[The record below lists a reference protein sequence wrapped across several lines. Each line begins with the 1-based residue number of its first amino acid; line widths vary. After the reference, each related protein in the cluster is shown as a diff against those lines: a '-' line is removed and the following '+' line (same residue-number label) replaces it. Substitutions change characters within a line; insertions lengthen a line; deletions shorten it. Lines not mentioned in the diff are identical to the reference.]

1 MSIIIKVG
9 IFLLNIIYFFIKLF
23 PTKNKV
29 TFISREKNQPSL
41 DFILLSEAL
50 KKKDNDLE
58 VVILCRRIEKGL
70 KNRISYGLH
79 MFVQMY
85 HIATSKVVILD
96 TYCIC
101 ISVLKHK
108 KSLKVVQMWHAM
120 GSFKKFG
127 YSILDQKEGSS
138 SKLAK
143 LMHMHENYDY
153 VFTSS
158 QSCLKN
164 FAKAFNVSEDKMV
177 VMPPPKVDLIKDAK
191 KINENK
197 KKILEKYPSLR
208 KKENILYAPTFRK
221 NKGMKKDIQR
231 LIDEVDFKKYNLI
244 IKLHPLSATVINDE
258 RVIFDRSFTTV
269 EMASVSDYV
278 ITDYSAVVFE
288 IALLKK
294 PLFFYAYDRDTYM
307 NNRDFYINFD
317 DMPGVISDDP
327 KKIIKA
333 IEKKKYD
340 LEKVQEFASEN
351 VLEVKGGYT
360 NRIVN
365 FIFDIMK

>member
-1 MSIIIKVG
+1 
-9 IFLLNIIYFFIKLF
+9 
-23 PTKNKV
+23 
-29 TFISREKNQPSL
+29 
-41 DFILLSEAL
+41 
-50 KKKDNDLE
+50 
-58 VVILCRRIEKGL
+58 
-70 KNRISYGLH
+70 
-79 MFVQMY
+79 
-85 HIATSKVVILD
+85 
-96 TYCIC
+96 
-101 ISVLKHK
+101 
-108 KSLKVVQMWHAM
+108 
-120 GSFKKFG
+120 
-127 YSILDQKEGSS
+127 
-138 SKLAK
+138 
-143 LMHMHENYDY
+143 
-153 VFTSS
+153 
-158 QSCLKN
+158 
-164 FAKAFNVSEDKMV
+164 
-177 VMPPPKVDLIKDAK
+177 MPPPKVDLIKDAK